1 MTVTFTPI
9 GEIAEV
15 SEPPREGQFF
25 MTRQD
30 QREKLLV
37 YPEHREGL
45 TGLEPGQ
52 RLQIIFYF
60 HKSKD
65 FDYITFSHGQQKRT
79 GVFNCRSP
87 RRPNGIGIDVVEL
100 LAIEDGV
107 LTIDGADMLPGTPIL
122 DIKPMGPG
130 KHGNGGQP
138 PHESGNPVGGKPEET
153 K

>member
-1 MTVTFTPI
+1 MTIEMRPI
-9 GEIAEV
+9 GEIIEV
-15 SEPPREGQFF
+15 SENAQEGVRF
-25 MTRQD
+25 MERRD

-52 RLQIIFYF
+52 KLQIVFYF
-60 HKSKD
+60 HLSKV
-65 FDYITFSHGQQKRT
+65 FDYITFSHGQQKVT

-87 RRPNGIGIDVVEL
+87 RRPNGIGIDTVEL

-122 DIKPMGPG
+122 DIKPTPRGM
-130 KHGNGGQP
+130 HGHGGE
-138 PHESGNPVGGKPEET
+138 HRHGGKPEEA

>member
-1 MTVTFTPI
+1 MTIEMKPI
-9 GEIAEV
+9 GEIIEV
-15 SEPPREGQFF
+15 SELSQEGVRF
-25 MTRQD
+25 MERRD
-30 QREKLLV
+30 QREKLLI

-52 RLQIIFYF
+52 TLQIVFYF
-60 HKSKD
+60 HLSD
-65 FDYITFSHGQQKRT
+65 SFDYITFSHGQQKVT

-87 RRPNGIGIDVVEL
+87 RRPNGIGIDTVKL

-122 DIKPMGPG
+122 DIKPAPRGTHGPG
-130 KHGNGGQP
+130 GG
-138 PHESGNPVGGKPEET
+138 HRHDGRPEEG

>member
-1 MTVTFTPI
+1 MTIEMRPI
-9 GEIAEV
+9 GEIVEV
-15 SEPPREGQFF
+15 SENAQEGVRF
-25 MTRQD
+25 MERKD

-52 RLQIIFYF
+52 KLQIVFYF
-60 HKSKD
+60 HLSKD
-65 FDYITFSHGQQKRT
+65 FDYITFSHGQQKVT

-87 RRPNGIGIDVVEL
+87 RRPNGIGIDTVEL

-107 LTIDGADMLPGTPIL
+107 LTIDGADMLQGTPIL
-122 DIKPMGPG
+122 DIKPAPRGM
-130 KHGNGGQP
+130 HGQGGE
-138 PHESGNPVGGKPEET
+138 HRHGGKPEEG

>member
-1 MTVTFTPI
+1 MTIEMKPI
-9 GEIAEV
+9 GEIIEV
-15 SEPPREGQFF
+15 SENAREGVRF
-25 MTRQD
+25 MERKD

-52 RLQIIFYF
+52 KLQIVFYF
-60 HKSKD
+60 HLSKD
-65 FDYITFSHGQQKRT
+65 FDYITFSHGQQKVT

-87 RRPNGIGIDVVEL
+87 RRPNGIGIDTVKL

-107 LTIDGADMLPGTPIL
+107 LTIDGADMLPETPIL

-130 KHGNGGQP
+130 MMHGPGGG
-138 PHESGNPVGGKPEET
+138 HRHGGGPVEGK
-153 K
+153 